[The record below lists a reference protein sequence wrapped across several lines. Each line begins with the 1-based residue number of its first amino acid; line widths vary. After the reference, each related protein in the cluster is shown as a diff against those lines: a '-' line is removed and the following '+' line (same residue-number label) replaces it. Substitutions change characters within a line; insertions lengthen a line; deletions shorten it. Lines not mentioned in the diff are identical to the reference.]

1 VLLTKAINSLKVF
14 ILQKPKF
21 IFALGLAFAVL
32 ASYLVEENIKLKQ
45 KDHFEHVVEKLTE
58 DIQIS
63 LNQYYHVLEGN
74 VGLLHAFKFNINSEI
89 YHNYALA
96 RHNFDT
102 FKGAIGI
109 GYIKKVAQKDLEQY
123 VTKIRQD
130 NPDFNLKRLGDTTN
144 PLRNSDYLF
153 IIENVEPIA
162 VNQKAV
168 GLVVSD
174 ESHRL
179 DAAVMAMKTGEP
191 SLTKSIQLVQAEKQE
206 PGFLFYVPV
215 YSTFETP
222 ATEQERTEK
231 LIGWAYSPI
240 LASKIF
246 SFAAQQ
252 RAESIHFE
260 VYEVANNA
268 QDNNLIYTSHQS
280 QKMNESALWT
290 QNISMAGQNWL
301 IKADITQ
308 YANMSYENYL
318 SLGVLFIGFLISYLF
333 YTAAQRYQIESDFK
347 NAAIKSA
354 QDDAKM
360 AYAELKKGSDFLHK
374 TINSVPAMIGYW
386 DKDLKNRLS
395 NNIYTKYF
403 GKMPSEIYG
412 QHIKDLLSEEVYLKN
427 LAFIEKALAG
437 EAQQFE
443 RVLTQPNGENRH
455 VLAKYIPDIINHEV
469 HGFFAV
475 VIDIT
480 ELKNLEK
487 QNRESQAQL
496 YSKAK
501 LSTLGEMAS
510 GIAHEINNPLTIIS
524 IKSQKVNN
532 QIKRLFI
539 EETEKNSIHKSLTD
553 IESTVERIA
562 AIVKGLRNFSRDSE
576 QDPYSNVQ
584 INKIVNEVTDL
595 CRERIAK
602 KNINLKINCPQDI
615 ELTCNSVQIS
625 QVIMNLVSNSIDAIE
640 NLNDKW
646 VEISAS
652 KINTDTIQIEVVDSG
667 LGIPADVED
676 KIMEPFFTTKDV
688 GKGTGL
694 GLSISKGIIE
704 MHGGKLQY
712 QLKNGHTCFKVTLP
726 LKQQS
731 VNPLAS

>member
-1 VLLTKAINSLKVF
+1 M
-14 ILQKPKF
+14 
-21 IFALGLAFAVL
+21 
-32 ASYLVEENIKLKQ
+32 
-45 KDHFEHVVEKLTE
+45 
-58 DIQIS
+58 
-63 LNQYYHVLEGN
+63 
-74 VGLLHAFKFNINSEI
+74 LHAFKFNINSQE

-96 RHNFDT
+96 RHNFNT

-109 GYIKKVAQKDLEQY
+109 GYIKKIAQKDLEQY
-123 VTKIRQD
+123 VTKIRQH

-162 VNQKAV
+162 VNQKAI

-179 DAAVMAMKTGEP
+179 DAAVMAMKTGKP

-252 RAESIHFE
+252 RAESVHFE
-260 VYEVANNA
+260 VYEVASNA

-301 IKADITQ
+301 IKADVTP

-333 YTAAQRYQIESDFK
+333 YTAARRYQIESDFK
-347 NAAIKSA
+347 NSAIKSA

-360 AYAELKKGSDFLHK
+360 AYAELKKSSDFLHK

-455 VLAKYIPDIINHEV
+455 VLAKYIPDIINYEV

-595 CRERIAK
+595 CREKIAK

-646 VEISAS
+646 VEINAS

>member
-1 VLLTKAINSLKVF
+1 MLLTKAINSLKVF